1 MNYSSEIN
9 PTDSMGFG
17 NPWIPFRLPNPV
29 TAQDARPIFQ
39 GSILGNGRILVTPG
53 TGGMNGVR
61 QPMARALRNPMG
73 KGGAGSG
80 SGGPVEKR
88 RRRRGRGRGHC
99 QVFPTLLYID
109 TPYTHRTHTHTHT
122 HTRGGVEG
130 VEEPEAS
137 AGRGL
142 LFLPLFI
149 FSWFLLLQLPRRFL
163 LPFSKSTGS
172 NMQMRRIPQRL
183 PIRPGSTCQFLP
195 PINNCFISNGLLFI
209 SCAGGNVVYNYEIVS
224 VNPMEMMRVSAFQI
238 HFPPPSQKKKEIN
251 EIN

>member
-1 MNYSSEIN
+1 MDPLPVAE
-9 PTDSMGFG
+9 PRDSPGRSAYLSGFNSGKRPHPG
-17 NPWIPFRLPNPV
+17 NPRHWGNEW
-29 TAQDARPIFQ
+29 
-39 GSILGNGRILVTPG
+39 GSATHG
-53 TGGMNGVR
+53 
-61 QPMARALRNPMG
+61 AALRNPMG

-109 TPYTHRTHTHTHT
+109 TSYTHRTHTHT

-238 HFPPPSQKKKEIN
+238 HFPPPSQKKRN
-251 EIN
+251 Q